1 MRRLFLLL
9 PLCLLM
15 APDRS
20 PSLPRLPES
29 RSDAPSAPSALS
41 PANQRMQAL
50 ATSDPV
56 AFVEAAIARYDREV
70 HGYTCLLIKQ
80 ERLGG
85 SLMPEEQIQCWF
97 REEPSFRVL
106 MEWTQGARL
115 AHRVLYV
122 KGAND
127 NQLLVKLTGVLALGG
142 TARRDADGSD
152 ARSSARYPA
161 TEFGMRLG
169 MQRTLDSLK
178 AARSRGEL
186 KTVFNGLRTV
196 PELGYPCWE
205 IVRPNYPRPE
215 DDGISH
221 ATYYYDP
228 ETWLQVG
235 SVLRDAQGRLVG
247 RYFFCDVK
255 PNCPIPD
262 TMFHEKAL
270 WR

>member
-9 PLCLLM
+9 PLCLLL

-20 PSLPRLPES
+20 PSLAG
-29 RSDAPSAPSALS
+29 RSSSARPAPPAQPLS
-41 PANQRMQAL
+41 QANERMAYL
-50 ATSDPV
+50 AAKDPV

-70 HGYTCLLIKQ
+70 KGYTCLLIKQ
-80 ERLGG
+80 ERLSGV
-85 SLMPEEQIQCWF
+85 LMPEEQMLCWF
-97 REEPSFRVL
+97 REEPTFRVL

-127 NQLLVKLTGVLALGG
+127 DKLLVKLNGVLALGG
-142 TARRDADGSD
+142 TARRDADGPD

-161 TEFGMRLG
+161 TEFGMRIG
-169 MQRTLDSLK
+169 MQRTLDAFK
-178 AARSRGEL
+178 AARARGEL
-186 KTVFNGLRTV
+186 RTVFNGCKTV

-205 IVRPNYPRPE
+205 LVRPDYPRPE

-228 ETWLQVG
+228 QTWLQVG
-235 SVLRDAQGRLVG
+235 SVLRDAQGNLIG
-247 RYFFCDVK
+247 RYFFCEVK
-255 PNCPIPD
+255 VNAAID
-262 TMFHEKAL
+262 EAMFVEKAL

>member
-1 MRRLFLLL
+1 M
-9 PLCLLM
+9 
-15 APDRS
+15 
-20 PSLPRLPES
+20 EY
-29 RSDAPSAPSALS
+29 
-41 PANQRMQAL
+41 L
-50 ATSDPV
+50 ADKDPI

-70 HGYTCLLIKQ
+70 KGYTCLLIKQ
-80 ERLGG
+80 ERLAG
-85 SLMPEEQIQCWF
+85 SLMAEEQIQCWF

-106 MEWTQGARL
+106 MEWTKGARL

-127 NQLLVKLTGVLALGG
+127 DKLLAKLTGVLALGG
-142 TARRDADGSD
+142 TARRDADGPD

-169 MQRTLDSLK
+169 MQRTLDALK
-178 AARSRGEL
+178 AARSRGEMR
-186 KTVFNGLRTV
+186 TVFKGLKTV

-205 IVRPNYPRPE
+205 IVRPDYPRPE

-221 ATYYYDP
+221 AVYYYDP

-235 SVLRDAQGRLVG
+235 SVLRDAQGRLIG

-255 PNCPIPD
+255 PNLPISESSF
-262 TMFHEKAL
+262 TEKAL